1 MIVKAPLPAASSLWP
16 AVTSGDFFDGYSVE
30 SALSPR
36 AAADIG
42 LTMPAWADR
51 LLNLRNALVRPLG
64 LKAESTDSGEGAIFP
79 VHLDTPAELVL
90 GTDDR
95 HLDFR
100 ISVMQHAGR
109 IHMGT
114 WVHPHNWAGRA
125 YLALVMPF
133 HVLIVRDA
141 LRRIA
146 RASIA
151 SATPAQ

>member
-1 MIVKAPLPAASSLWP
+1 MIVKAPLPASSSLWP
-16 AVTSGDFFDGYSVE
+16 TVTSGDFFDGYLVE
-30 SALSPR
+30 SALAPR
-36 AAADIG
+36 TAADIG
-42 LTMPAWADR
+42 LTLPAWADR
-51 LLNLRNALVRPLG
+51 LLSLRNALVRPLG
-64 LKAESTDSGEGAIFP
+64 LKADSAVSGDGAIFP
-79 VHLDTPAELVL
+79 VHLDTPSEIVL

-100 ISVMQHAGR
+100 ISVMQVAGR

-141 LRRIA
+141 LHRIA

-151 SATPAQ
+151 SSPHAQ